1 MIPMMMKMMK
11 KNKKRKIMTT
21 LRMPTMSM
29 KTTSLNYGLS
39 QNITVGGKNSTSRV
53 VERTRPNPKMR
64 RGLSG
69 LPVCRKVDEHTRT
82 RGFRVVQAA
91 GA

>member
-1 MIPMMMKMMK
+1 MGALPFTKLDNFLGVLSLVLFWLPCWKLSVGRIPPAGWR
-11 KNKKRKIMTT
+11 NA
-21 LRMPTMSM
+21 P
-29 KTTSLNYGLS
+29 N
-39 QNITVGGKNSTSRV
+39 Q
-53 VERTRPNPKMR
+53 NPKMR

-69 LPVCRKVDEHTRT
+69 LPVCWKVEEHTRT

>member
-1 MIPMMMKMMK
+1 VFLILVKTVYSPHP
-11 KNKKRKIMTT
+11 
-21 LRMPTMSM
+21 LVGVLDPT
-29 KTTSLNYGLS
+29 
-39 QNITVGGKNSTSRV
+39 TVGGKNSIGRV

-69 LPVCRKVDEHTRT
+69 LPVYQKVEEHTRT
-82 RGFRVVQAA
+82 REFRVVQAA